1 MKAVIFIRINSRQI
15 KNKSKEQE
23 TWISISENRNYV
35 FRGVN
40 GMRSYDEH
48 RKNLTPVKKGGCRV
62 NAFAMPGM
70 YYRWKKDDT
79 IYDGW
84 FMNCVT
90 DCETNE
96 NRV

>member
-1 MKAVIFIRINSRQI
+1 MECAHTMNIERISP
-15 KNKSKEQE
+15 
-23 TWISISENRNYV
+23 
-35 FRGVN
+35 
-40 GMRSYDEH
+40 
-48 RKNLTPVKKGGCRV
+48 PVKKGGCRV